1 MIWNTLSNVRE
12 LPVVWAIIIA
22 CQNWANCCSQF
33 VSWSKNYASISPTW
47 LSELILV
54 TLNVGPLVFSDFCF
68 ANILSIFQM
77 HLKQFS
83 WPEVPQYTLL
93 QFVLRLIYVVDC
105 SAWKCYLGEFP
116 SYFSWSLSVRII
128 FYIWFLQRNV
138 LVSILS
144 YIHTHNWYITHYG
157 TIESIILVGIAVGT
171 LWQILLPLLEGGEVQ
186 LQSTSVVH
194 MLSVCVFTCVLD
206 SVHIGLFA
214 TKSGIEHG
222 KCICELI

>member
-1 MIWNTLSNVRE
+1 M
-12 LPVVWAIIIA
+12 
-22 CQNWANCCSQF
+22 
-33 VSWSKNYASISPTW
+33 
-47 LSELILV
+47 
-54 TLNVGPLVFSDFCF
+54 
-68 ANILSIFQM
+68 
-77 HLKQFS
+77 
-83 WPEVPQYTLL
+83 
-93 QFVLRLIYVVDC
+93 
-105 SAWKCYLGEFP
+105 
-116 SYFSWSLSVRII
+116 
-128 FYIWFLQRNV
+128 